1 VSSVATP
8 PPALPRRLAAEAVGA
23 FCLVGGGTG
32 AVAVDDLTG
41 GSLGVG
47 GVAAAFGLVVAVMIM
62 ALGHLSGAHMNPAV
76 TVAAAAGRHFPAGE
90 VAPYIVAQI
99 AGALAA
105 SVALRAVFGPG
116 VALGVTAPSFVTE
129 PSALVIEAVL
139 TAVLMVVILAVATDA
154 RAVGH
159 LAAIAIG
166 GTIALEALVMGP
178 VTGASMNPARSL
190 APAIVSGDMGGLW
203 IYLVGPLAGA
213 LAGVALYEMLRGEPR
228 TGTVPASAVAI
239 DQEDVR

>member
-1 VSSVATP
+1 MSAPAP
-8 PPALPRRLAAEAVGA
+8 PGLPRRLAAEAVGT
-23 FCLVGGGTG
+23 FCLVGAGTG

-62 ALGHLSGAHMNPAV
+62 GLGHLSGAHMNPAV
-76 TVAAAAGRHFPAGE
+76 TIAAAAGRHFPAGE
-90 VAPYIVAQI
+90 VAPYAVAQI

-105 SVALRAVFGPG
+105 SAALRMAFGPG
-116 VALGVTAPSFVTE
+116 VSLGVTAPSFVTE

-139 TAVLMVVILAVATDA
+139 TAVLMVVILAVATDT
-154 RAVGH
+154 RAVGQ
-159 LAAIAIG
+159 LAAVAVG
-166 GTIALEALVMGP
+166 ATIALEALVMGP

-190 APAIVSGDMGGLW
+190 APAVVSGDLAGLW
-203 IYLVGPLAGA
+203 IYLAGPVAGA
-213 LAGVALYEMLRGEPR
+213 LAGLALYEMLRGVPR
-228 TGTVPASAVAI
+228 SGTAPASAVAI

>member
-1 VSSVATP
+1 VSSGAIEP
-8 PPALPRRLAAEAVGA
+8 PGLPRRLAAEAVGA

-47 GVAAAFGLVVAVMIM
+47 GTAAAFGLVVGVMIM

-76 TVAAAAGRHFPAGE
+76 TIAAAATRHFPAGE
-90 VAPYIVAQI
+90 VAPYAVAQI

-105 SVALRAVFGPG
+105 SAALRAVFGPG
-116 VALGVTAPSFVTE
+116 VALGVTAPSFVTA

-139 TAVLMVVILAVATDA
+139 TAVLMIVILAVATDT
-154 RAVGH
+154 RAVGQ
-159 LAAIAIG
+159 LAAVAIG

-190 APAIVSGDMGGLW
+190 APAIVAGDTGGLW
-203 IYLVGPLAGA
+203 IYLAGPAVGAVVGA
-213 LAGVALYEMLRGEPR
+213 ALYEMLRGLPR
-228 TGTVPASAVAI
+228 PGSVPAPAVANE
-239 DQEDVR
+239 QEEAR